1 MEDDNIEKEEVAE
14 SKEEN
19 LVESLFRDKD
29 GNKTSF
35 NVSDIPWR
43 KLIDPKFTYVNEQY
57 FKDRNL
63 ELPVDKEGVDDD
75 GLIVRLSGLKDLAIK
90 HGYSLIQYKNIST
103 DSENAV
109 CKCFICWY
117 PTAYNGYKY
126 VRTVGIASANRDN
139 LTTSALKYKE
149 SIASNRAF
157 SRAVRDY
164 FGIFSVSEEELDKTI
179 PEKISSDIYQPNGS
193 ISPKDLRSPLLLEK
207 AAVDV
212 FGVKSFSE
220 FKEKLPSFIL
230 DDEILEESKAW
241 ESYKD
246 ISSDRC
252 KKLRKLIKDSK
263 KEKCQNEK

>member
-1 MEDDNIEKEEVAE
+1 MEDNDLEKQEAIKVE
-14 SKEEN
+14 EEN
-19 LVESLFRDKD
+19 FIESLFKD
-29 GNKTSF
+29 VSGRKTSF
-35 NVSDIPWR
+35 NVENVPWR

-63 ELPVDKEGVDDD
+63 ELPANKEEVDDD
-75 GLIVRLSGLKDLAIK
+75 GLIVRLSGLKDLAAK
-90 HGYSLIQYKNIST
+90 HGYDFIGYKNIST
-103 DSENAV
+103 DSENVVYRCSIRWAR
-109 CKCFICWY
+109 
-117 PTAYNGYKY
+117 TAYNGHKN
-126 VRTVGIASANRDN
+126 VSTVGIASANRDN
-139 LTTSALKYKE
+139 LTTSGFKYKE

-157 SRAVRDY
+157 ARAVRDY

-179 PEKISSDIYQPNGS
+179 PEKICSEVYQPNGS

-207 AAVDV
+207 AAIDV

-220 FKEKLPSFIL
+220 FKEKLSSFTS
-230 DDEILEESKAW
+230 DHEILEESKDW

-263 KEKCQNEK
+263 KEKNQTEK